1 VNGEGKLVV
10 TLSNG
15 TVTTSDSLVG
25 PAGAPGTNGSAGS
38 PGADGADG
46 LLSLVATAV
55 EPAGTNCASGGVRI
69 NSGLDSNKNN
79 ALDAGEVSQIRY
91 VCNGAQGVPGQPG
104 VGVASA
110 EVNVAGQLEVVL
122 TDGTLTTS
130 DSLIGPQGDTGAA
143 GITPTG
149 KCEVGQAITEIKA
162 DGTVVCD
169 VMTGPA
175 PGMST
180 VMHGSYTI
188 ANSVDIANLKG
199 FTEVTGDLYINAN
212 MIYSLAG
219 LESLAIVGGN
229 IALNSNKLENL
240 QGLSGL
246 THVGGTFD
254 INAAGI
260 SDLDGLSSLTSVNEL
275 HIRCQNLLDFSG
287 LGSNLIVNSVL
298 QIRDNPKITSLA
310 GLEGVVSA
318 QTLSISNNSQLTSLN
333 GLVNISEIKSLSIY
347 SSPALSSLSTG
358 ASLQVTNYLYLWET
372 GVTSLS
378 ELTFA
383 PTMGNI
389 YVAFNP
395 SLTDISA
402 LDTVTTTENKIHIFD
417 NDCLPPS
424 ALDHILT
431 TTGNGTSTKTN
442 GNTGPCP

>member
-1 VNGEGKLVV
+1 
-10 TLSNG
+10 
-15 TVTTSDSLVG
+15 
-25 PAGAPGTNGSAGS
+25 
-38 PGADGADG
+38 
-46 LLSLVATAV
+46 
-55 EPAGTNCASGGVRI
+55 VRI

-180 VMHGSYTI
+180 VMHGSYKI
-188 ANSVDIANLKG
+188 ENSVDLANLQG
-199 FTEVTGDLYINAN
+199 FTEVTGDLEIFST
-212 MIYSLAG
+212 MLLSLNG
-219 LESLAIVGGN
+219 LESLAVVGGN
-229 IALNSNKLENL
+229 LRINAEKLQNL

-246 THVGGTFD
+246 THVDKGFEIYANTLT
-254 INAAGI
+254 N
-260 SDLDGLSSLTSVNEL
+260 LDGLSSLTYVGHLTIQCEDL
-275 HIRCQNLLDFSG
+275 EEFSG
-287 LGSNLIVNSVL
+287 LGSNLTVNNTLSIT
-298 QIRDNPKITSLA
+298 QNSQITSLA
-310 GLEGVVSA
+310 GLDGVVSV
-318 QTLSISNNSQLTSLN
+318 QTLNITNANQLASLN
-333 GLVNISEIKSLSIY
+333 GLVNISVIKSLSMN
-347 SSPALSSLSTG
+347 STPALTSFSTG
-358 ASLQVTNYLYLWET
+358 ASLQVTNALYLTET

-378 ELTFA
+378 GLTFA

-389 YVAFNP
+389 YLRDNP
-395 SLTDISA
+395 SLADISA
-402 LDTVTTTENKIHIFD
+402 FDTVTTTENQIHIFD
-417 NDCLPPS
+417 NDCLPPA